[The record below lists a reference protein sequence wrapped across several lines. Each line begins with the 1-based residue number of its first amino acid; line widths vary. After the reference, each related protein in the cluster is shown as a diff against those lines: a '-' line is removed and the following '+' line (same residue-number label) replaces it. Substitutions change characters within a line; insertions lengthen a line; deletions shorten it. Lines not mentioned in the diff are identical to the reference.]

1 MSPTPLSPKPQ
12 RWQSRS
18 DEPHPD
24 IQALLSTFDTSS
36 TDDGKSVAGQSDPG
50 REKFGEGGS
59 SGHNRARTAPEIEIR
74 TTSPSPQKDFSG
86 IPLPPSRSS
95 QRSLSPLDLP
105 SRGES
110 FNNKPQD
117 VAGQSGLSRSL
128 GRGGSVSGPRTNPT
142 CEFLLSPQAKL
153 TFSFQPQSIY
163 LFHYRPDR
171 QRTIISSH
179 SSKYRSI
186 YQYPR
191 CRLR

>member
-1 MSPTPLSPKPQ
+1 MPTPPLSPKPQ

-50 REKFGEGGS
+50 FERQGDGGPP
-59 SGHNRARTAPEIEIR
+59 GHNRARTAPEIEIR
-74 TTSPSPQKDFSG
+74 TTSPSPQKDRSG

-105 SRGES
+105 SRGDL
-110 FNNKPQD
+110 FNTKPQD

-128 GRGGSVSGPRTNPT
+128 GRGGSVSGPRMNPT
-142 CEFLLSPQAKL
+142 SKSQYERLS
-153 TFSFQPQSIY
+153 
-163 LFHYRPDR
+163 
-171 QRTIISSH
+171 
-179 SSKYRSI
+179 
-186 YQYPR
+186 
-191 CRLR
+191 